1 MKLLPD
7 GLASVVQVDV
17 QSSGSRAVSQ
27 GKNAFHTEGQDLGC
41 YDQPVGSD
49 RGIQPCRGLLTHKY
63 DCFDVSSRRDKLR
76 EQKEQTGESAHVNM
90 ARVSTENPIL
100 AGVVSSVISQQNR
113 KMPSM
118 SIRIIPQDQLEKS
131 EKNPAETIPP
141 LLFPRLKNLYSR
153 RAARLR
159 DLAAKNPLGDYL
171 RFAAVIAQAQEIV
184 LYDHPLQMNLHAR
197 LVQSNQAAKPPLDI
211 HTLPRDTHW
220 HRLLHS
226 LIAELKPEMSGQAL
240 AVLEN
245 LEKAS
250 ATELETMA
258 SALFAGEYAQVSSD
272 KAPFIWAALSIY
284 WAQMAALIP
293 GKAQAEMGN
302 QRQFCPV
309 CNSMPV
315 ASMVHMGSHEG
326 ARYLHCNL
334 CESEWY
340 VVRSKCTNCEQSRD
354 LHYWSLDS
362 EHAAVKAES
371 CGDCGSYL
379 KMLYQEKNPAMEPV
393 ADDLA
398 SLVLDARMEQE
409 GFARSSLNPF
419 MFPGE

>member
-1 MKLLPD
+1 
-7 GLASVVQVDV
+7 
-17 QSSGSRAVSQ
+17 
-27 GKNAFHTEGQDLGC
+27 
-41 YDQPVGSD
+41 
-49 RGIQPCRGLLTHKY
+49 
-63 DCFDVSSRRDKLR
+63 
-76 EQKEQTGESAHVNM
+76 
-90 ARVSTENPIL
+90 
-100 AGVVSSVISQQNR
+100 
-113 KMPSM
+113 M
-118 SIRIIPQDQLEKS
+118 SIRIIPQEQLEKS
-131 EKNPAETIPP
+131 EKNTAEQVPP

-184 LYDHPLQMNLHAR
+184 LYDHPLQIDLHQR
-197 LVQSNQAAKPPLDI
+197 LAESAQQGKPPLDI
-211 HTLPRDTHW
+211 HTYPRDVHW
-220 HRLLHS
+220 QRLLHS

-250 ATELETMA
+250 STELETLA
-258 SALFAGEYAQVSSD
+258 SALLEGEFAQVSSD

-284 WAQMAALIP
+284 WAQMAAMIP
-293 GKAQAEMGN
+293 GKARAEYGEH
-302 QRQFCPV
+302 RQFCPV
-309 CNSMPV
+309 CASVPV
-315 ASMVHMGSHEG
+315 ASVVHMDVGQQG
-326 ARYLHCNL
+326 LRYLHCNL

-340 VVRSKCTNCEQSRD
+340 VVRSKCSNCEQTHD

-362 EHAAVKAES
+362 EQAAVKAES
-371 CGDCGSYL
+371 CGDCGTYL
-379 KMLYQEKNPAMEPV
+379 KMLYQEKDPALEPV

-419 MFPGE
+419 MFPGD

>member
-1 MKLLPD
+1 M
-7 GLASVVQVDV
+7 
-17 QSSGSRAVSQ
+17 
-27 GKNAFHTEGQDLGC
+27 GC

-76 EQKEQTGESAHVNM
+76 EQKEQTDKSAHVNM

-197 LVQSNQAAKPPLDI
+197 LVQSNQEAKPPLDI

>member
-1 MKLLPD
+1 
-7 GLASVVQVDV
+7 
-17 QSSGSRAVSQ
+17 
-27 GKNAFHTEGQDLGC
+27 
-41 YDQPVGSD
+41 
-49 RGIQPCRGLLTHKY
+49 
-63 DCFDVSSRRDKLR
+63 
-76 EQKEQTGESAHVNM
+76 
-90 ARVSTENPIL
+90 
-100 AGVVSSVISQQNR
+100 
-113 KMPSM
+113 M
-118 SIRIIPQDQLEKS
+118 SIRIIPQEQLEKS
-131 EKNPAETIPP
+131 EKNTAEQVPP

-184 LYDHPLQMNLHAR
+184 LYDHPLQIDLHQR
-197 LVQSNQAAKPPLDI
+197 LAESAQQGKPPLDI
-211 HTLPRDTHW
+211 HTYPRDVHW
-220 HRLLHS
+220 QRLLHS

-250 ATELETMA
+250 STELETLA
-258 SALFAGEYAQVSSD
+258 SALLEGEFAQVSSD

-284 WAQMAALIP
+284 WAQMAAMIP
-293 GKAQAEMGN
+293 GKARAEYGEH
-302 QRQFCPV
+302 RQFCPV
-309 CNSMPV
+309 CASVPV
-315 ASMVHMGSHEG
+315 ASVVHMDVGQQG
-326 ARYLHCNL
+326 LRYLHCNL

-340 VVRSKCTNCEQSRD
+340 VVRSKCSNCEQTRY

-362 EHAAVKAES
+362 EQAAVKAES
-371 CGDCGSYL
+371 CGDCGTYL
-379 KMLYQEKNPAMEPV
+379 KMLYQEKDPALEPV

-419 MFPGE
+419 MFPGD

>member
-1 MKLLPD
+1 
-7 GLASVVQVDV
+7 
-17 QSSGSRAVSQ
+17 
-27 GKNAFHTEGQDLGC
+27 
-41 YDQPVGSD
+41 
-49 RGIQPCRGLLTHKY
+49 
-63 DCFDVSSRRDKLR
+63 
-76 EQKEQTGESAHVNM
+76 
-90 ARVSTENPIL
+90 
-100 AGVVSSVISQQNR
+100 
-113 KMPSM
+113 M

-131 EKNPAETIPP
+131 DKTTAEQVPP

-171 RFAAVIAQAQEIV
+171 RFAAVIAEAQEIV
-184 LYDHPLQMNLHAR
+184 LYDHPLQLDLQQR
-197 LVQSNQAAKPPLDI
+197 LVQSAEQGKPPLDI
-211 HTLPRDTHW
+211 HTYPRDAHW
-220 HRLLHS
+220 QRLLHS

-250 ATELETMA
+250 TNELENLA
-258 SALFAGEYAQVSSD
+258 HALLEGDFAQVSSD
-272 KAPFIWAALSIY
+272 KSPFIWAALSIY

-293 GKAQAEMGN
+293 GKARAEYGEH
-302 QRQFCPV
+302 RQFCPV
-309 CNSMPV
+309 CASVPV
-315 ASMVHMGSHEG
+315 TSVVHMDVGQQG
-326 ARYLHCNL
+326 LRYLHCNL

-340 VVRSKCTNCEQSRD
+340 VVRSKCSNCEQTGD

-362 EHAAVKAES
+362 EKAAVKAES
-371 CGDCGSYL
+371 CGDCGTYL
-379 KMLYQEKNPAMEPV
+379 KMLYQEKDPAVEPV

-419 MFPGE
+419 MFPGD